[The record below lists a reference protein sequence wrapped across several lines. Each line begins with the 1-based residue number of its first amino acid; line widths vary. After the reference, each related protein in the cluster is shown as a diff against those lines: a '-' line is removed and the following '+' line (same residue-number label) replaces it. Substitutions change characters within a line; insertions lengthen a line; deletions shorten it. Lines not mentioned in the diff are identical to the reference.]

1 MNALIVGPLVFVA
14 LLVST
19 SFGLWLSHL
28 LPEHHLDKDSKEA
41 IKLTT
46 AVLGTLAALA
56 LGLLVASAKTTY
68 ESANVE
74 LRTSAARI
82 ILLDRL
88 MRQYGPETENARG
101 LLRSF
106 VEGRLQSLW
115 HDDAAATGA
124 SLEDTTIEPMQ
135 AALRTLSPTTNAQR
149 LLQTQALQISGQL
162 AEAHWIIA
170 ESVGGSIPSAFVA
183 VVAFWLCLLF
193 AIFGLVAPLHPTI
206 CTIFLAVSVSV
217 SAAIFLIVD
226 MDHPYKGFIH
236 VSDQSLRSAL
246 GRLEEK

>member
-1 MNALIVGPLVFVA
+1 MNALVVSSLVFGA

-19 SFGLWLSHL
+19 GLGLGVSRL

-46 AVLGTLAALA
+46 AVVGTLAALA
-56 LGLLVASAKTTY
+56 LSLLVASAKTTY

-88 MRQYGPETENARG
+88 MRQYGAETDGARS

-106 VEGRLQSLW
+106 VDERLHSVW
-115 HDDAAATGA
+115 RDDASMTGA
-124 SLEDTTIEPMQ
+124 NLENTTIEPIQ
-135 AALRTLSPTTNAQR
+135 EALRTLSATTNAQR
-149 LLQTQALQISGQL
+149 ILQTQALQISGQV
-162 AEAHWIIA
+162 AEAHWVVT
-170 ESVGGSIPSAFVA
+170 ESAGGGVPSAFVA

-193 AIFGLVAPLHPTI
+193 ATFGLLAPFNWTI
-206 CTIFLAVSVSV
+206 CAIFFACSMSV

-226 MDHPYKGFIH
+226 MDHPYMGIIH

-246 GRLEEK
+246 DHLKEK